1 MDLRKLT
8 CIFAV
13 ILSTQTH
20 RAPAQP
26 VRISNFALFENEK
39 TVILSWSLDS
49 GATCNGIEI
58 LRGLDTANFIKVG
71 EIPGVCGSSSS
82 VTSYTFTDC
91 CPELNRTNYYRL
103 KLGFSQYSE
112 IRAIYL
118 DYVKSGT
125 VLIKTGPGTL
135 TFRFKNHQNDL
146 YRLRIFNQHGC
157 EVFKAEN
164 LAGEEVT
171 VDQHDFPNGSY
182 SYRLEGEGNLYK
194 GKIVLA
200 R

>member
-1 MDLRKLT
+1 MNLKKLT
-8 CIFAV
+8 CILS
-13 ILSTQTH
+13 ILLSTYGRH
-20 RAPAQP
+20 AAAQQ
-26 VRISNFALFENEK
+26 VGISNFALYTNGK

-49 GATCNGIEI
+49 GSTCNGIEI
-58 LRGLDTANFIKVG
+58 LRSLDTTNFMKVG
-71 EIPGVCGSSSS
+71 EIPGVCGSSSA

-103 KLGFSQYSE
+103 KLGLSQYSA

-118 DYVKSGT
+118 DYVESGA
-125 VLIKTGPGTL
+125 VLIKMGSGTI
-135 TFRFKNHQNDL
+135 TFRFNNRQNKL
-146 YRLRIFNQHGC
+146 YSLRVFNEHGR

-164 LAGEEVT
+164 IPGEEVRLE
-171 VDQHDFPNGSY
+171 QNDFPNGTY
-182 SYRLEGEGNLYK
+182 FYRLEGDGNLYK